1 MEPRTGAGH
10 PGPIVRILE
19 PGLRQLPPL
28 VWPWGFPGIALE
40 ALQGSLGP
48 STADASHA
56 GHALCSGT
64 ESPGSWGR
72 ESYRCSSE
80 VPPTPPLT
88 LRAGHKLQ
96 RGLGAGTCGTR
107 ACYLGRIG
115 TPASLLAGPG
125 FTGSEVCTIQGNLF
139 KKKNSKL

>member
-1 MEPRTGAGH
+1 MEPRTGAGY

-28 VWPWGFPGIALE
+28 VRPWGFPGTALE
-40 ALQGSLGP
+40 ALQGSLDP

-64 ESPGSWGR
+64 ESPGSWDR

-80 VPPTPPLT
+80 VPPPPPLT

-96 RGLGAGTCGTR
+96 RGLGAGNAWDSGLL
-107 ACYLGRIG
+107 LG
-115 TPASLLAGPG
+115 
-125 FTGSEVCTIQGNLF
+125 
-139 KKKNSKL
+139 